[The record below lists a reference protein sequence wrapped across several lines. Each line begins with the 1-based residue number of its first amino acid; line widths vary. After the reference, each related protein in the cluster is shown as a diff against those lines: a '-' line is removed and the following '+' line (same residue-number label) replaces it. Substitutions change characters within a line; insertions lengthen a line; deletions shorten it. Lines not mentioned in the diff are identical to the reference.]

1 METALKTCFPFS
13 ISASV
18 SYLAFLPL
26 FLFQTP
32 PSPNNAVM
40 SISIVH
46 FVLSGMSV
54 TVLPIRGEAGKNSIA
69 VLYCQHFIYDLLDC
83 YVL

>member
-18 SYLAFLPL
+18 SCLAFLPL
-26 FLFQTP
+26 FLFQSP

-40 SISIVH
+40 SISTVH
-46 FVLSGMSV
+46 FVLLGMFV
-54 TVLPIRGEAGKNSIA
+54 TVIRGEAGKNSIA

-83 YVL
+83 